1 MRALQRTE
9 TVASSAKKDQVQQSP
24 VIRRVKSQSGKLL
37 PIRESLSKEEQ
48 VKTPKKKEEEAKKE
62 EGKKGGDKMANV
74 VKAKLIAA
82 KLKNAVDSGGK
93 PVFNKGGPSPVKK
106 PNKPSNFMMAA

>member
-48 VKTPKKKEEEAKKE
+48 VKTPKKKE